1 MSCPQFISD
10 CFAVRT
16 AAHFLHLSSK
26 SYAEHEA
33 LGDFYTSLIDLTD
46 KYAEVYMGLTKQ
58 ITKFPTAYHI
68 PTGSPV
74 ELLENFLDDI
84 QEEFD
89 EDDSKQS
96 LLNILAEIEE
106 LTARTLYKLR
116 NLK

>member
-1 MSCPQFISD
+1 MSCPNFIAE
-10 CFAVRT
+10 CFALRT
-16 AAHFLHLSSK
+16 ATHQLHLSSK
-26 SYAEHEA
+26 SYAEHQALGEFYEA
-33 LGDFYTSLIDLTD
+33 LTDLTD
-46 KYAEVYMGLTKQ
+46 KYAEVYMGLNKS
-58 ITKFPTAYHI
+58 IAKFPSYPT

-74 ELLENFLDDI
+74 ELLEEFLDDI